1 MECLEHNSFLQV
13 LGVFLEESNQL
24 NVKRRIVFVFWD
36 VVLGVVEVA
45 DIVFGSERRS
55 PKAHLQFLYYWL
67 HRSDVVGVEEKV
79 EYFEVIVLEVRAFVS
94 VVLLTDQLYA
104 IYYLFTVRSVEI
116 ELHRQS
122 LNEDHYLF
130 LHLLVDEGQLLLHEC
145 LEHL

>member
-1 MECLEHNSFLQV
+1 M
-13 LGVFLEESNQL
+13 
-24 NVKRRIVFVFWD
+24 
-36 VVLGVVEVA
+36 
-45 DIVFGSERRS
+45 
-55 PKAHLQFLYYWL
+55 
-67 HRSDVVGVEEKV
+67 GVEEKV

-104 IYYLFTVRSVEI
+104 IYYLFTVLSVEI